1 MSSPDRRV
9 FLSLLAAGGLSACGF
24 TPAYG
29 PSGGA
34 SRLQGQVTVDAPES
48 RAGYLLVRRLEDR
61 LGRGGA
67 GRYTLGAQILI
78 DEEGL
83 GITAD
88 QRTTRYNLVGEA
100 DFSLRDA
107 GTGQV
112 LLSGNVE
119 GFTGYSATGSTVA
132 TLAAER
138 DALERLMTI
147 LADRITDRLIA
158 GAADLPA

>member
-1 MSSPDRRV
+1 MSSPDRRA
-9 FLSLLAAGGLSACGF
+9 FLTLLAAGGLSACGF

-34 SRLQGQVTVDAPES
+34 GRLQGQVAVDAPDD
-48 RAGYLLVRRLEDR
+48 RAGYLLVRRLEER
-61 LGRGGA
+61 LGRAAGA
-67 GRYTLGAQILI
+67 RYELGAQVVI

-83 GITAD
+83 GISAD
-88 QRTTRYNLVGEA
+88 QRTTRYHLVGEA
-100 DFSLRDA
+100 RYALRDA
-107 GTGQV
+107 ATGLVLQSGQV
-112 LLSGNVE
+112 ES
-119 GFTGYSATGSTVA
+119 FTGYSATGSTVA